1 MNKKVIIAL
10 VVLVVLGGAI
20 WAVMAMRPQ
29 TSTDSNTANDQP
41 VNNNQSNASSDVPAN
56 SGTEIVYTDRGFSPE
71 TLTVKAGTAI
81 KIINKSSSPLEFS
94 SDDHPTHTKHPEYNM
109 DTIAAG
115 GSGTLEV
122 KTTGTW
128 GYHNHLRSQD
138 TGKIIVE

>member
-10 VVLVVLGGAI
+10 GVLVILGGAI

-29 TSTDSNTANDQP
+29 ASTDNNTGSDQP
-41 VNNNQSNASSDVPAN
+41 AHNNQSNASSNASTA
-56 SGTEIVYTDRGFSPE
+56 SGTEIIYTDQGFSPE
-71 TLTVKAGTAI
+71 TLTVKAGTTV

-115 GSGTLEV
+115 GEGSLEV
-122 KTTGTW
+122 KTIGTW
-128 GYHNHLRSQD
+128 GYHNHLKARD
-138 TGKIIVE
+138 TGKIVVE